1 MKFGHSQILPVLALV
16 GVSLGS
22 AVAASAAASN
32 QIRDVQLSGSA
43 EATRLVLQLSAAPRY
58 RFFTLDGPRRAVLD
72 LQQAQLAPGRVLPAP
87 LGLARGLRMAPR
99 PEGALRIVV
108 ELPAGTPARATSLA
122 AGAGLE
128 HRLVLDLGASTSAA
142 AATPA
147 AAGVAPAPSPTLKA
161 GAAASRAAPAAAATL
176 VPAATTATPA
186 AASAASAAATAASA
200 AATAA
205 PPTATAAP
213 AAAIRAAHAPPS
225 GRTIVVA
232 IDAGHGGQDPGAI
245 GRGGTREKDVVL
257 EIAREVAARID
268 RQSGMRAV
276 LTRNG
281 DHFLT
286 LRQRIKRARD
296 AKADMF
302 VSIHADSV
310 HDRSVSGASVYV
322 LSEKGASDEQA
333 RWLAEREN
341 AADLKGG
348 ISLDDKDDMLASVL
362 LDLSQ
367 SANITSSM
375 QAAERVLRS
384 IDRVGVVRKPRVQQ
398 AGFVVLKSPDIPS
411 MLVETAYISNAGD
424 ERMLGQAARRARIAE
439 AIVAG
444 VHDYFAHHPP
454 EGTQFALAR
463 RAAPTTVQAQAAPQG
478 VRALR

>member
-1 MKFGHSQILPVLALV
+1 
-16 GVSLGS
+16 
-22 AVAASAAASN
+22 
-32 QIRDVQLSGSA
+32 
-43 EATRLVLQLSAAPRY
+43 
-58 RFFTLDGPRRAVLD
+58 
-72 LQQAQLAPGRVLPAP
+72 
-87 LGLARGLRMAPR
+87 MAPR
-99 PEGALRIVV
+99 PDGALRIVV
-108 ELPAGTPARATSLA
+108 ELPAGTPARTTSLA
-122 AGAGLE
+122 AGAGLA

-142 AATPA
+142 AATSA
-147 AAGVAPAPSPTLKA
+147 AATVAAAPSSTAKA
-161 GAAASRAAPAAAATL
+161 TAAASRAAPAAAAAA
-176 VPAATTATPA
+176 VPAV
-186 AASAASAAATAASA
+186 
-200 AATAA
+200 ATAA
-205 PPTATAAP
+205 PATAAAAP

-225 GRTIVVA
+225 GRTVVVA

-310 HDRSVSGASVYV
+310 HDRNVSGASVYV

-348 ISLDDKDDMLASVL
+348 VSLDDKDDMLASVL

-463 RAAPTTVQAQAAPQG
+463 RAAPTTAQAQVLPG